1 MKKIGLLG
9 GSFDPP
15 HRGHLFI
22 SNEAKKV
29 LQLDEIWWLVTPQ
42 NPLKISKPATYEERL
57 QNCKQIT
64 KNFPIKILE
73 VEKKIKS
80 QYSYQTIKFLIQYYK
95 NIKFFWLMGAD
106 NLVNFHKWQKWQSIF
121 YIISIVI
128 FRRHGY
134 NSKALKSYA
143 AVSAAKV
150 TLEAITRSIALEYAR
165 FGIRANCI
173 QAGVTNTA
181 SLRMIPA
188 SDDIK
193 KYSLLRNP
201 FDRLTL
207 PEDVANVV
215 YLLTKDEAEWINGT
229 IIPVDGGEHISL

>member
-106 NLVNFHKWQKWQSIF
+106 NLVNFHEWEEWQSIF
-121 YIISIVI
+121 HIIPIVI

-134 NSKALKSYA
+134 NTCLLYTSPSPRD
-143 AVSAAKV
+143 VGISRMPSSA
-150 TLEAITRSIALEYAR
+150 
-165 FGIRANCI
+165 
-173 QAGVTNTA
+173 
-181 SLRMIPA
+181 
-188 SDDIK
+188 
-193 KYSLLRNP
+193 
-201 FDRLTL
+201 
-207 PEDVANVV
+207 
-215 YLLTKDEAEWINGT
+215 
-229 IIPVDGGEHISL
+229 

>member
-106 NLVNFHKWQKWQSIF
+106 NLVNFHEWEKWQSIF
-121 YIISIVI
+121 HIISIVI

-134 NSKALKSYA
+134 NSKALKS
-143 AVSAAKV
+143 
-150 TLEAITRSIALEYAR
+150 IASQK
-165 FGIRANCI
+165 FKN
-173 QAGVTNTA
+173 
-181 SLRMIPA
+181 SF
-188 SDDIK
+188 IK
-193 KYSLLRNP
+193 KSLTTSLDFDKTPSWTVVENKEIKISSTEIRNQRNK
-201 FDRLTL
+201 FRGS
-207 PEDVANVV
+207 NQ
-215 YLLTKDEAEWINGT
+215 
-229 IIPVDGGEHISL
+229 

>member
-73 VEKKIKS
+73 VEKKLNLNILIK
-80 QYSYQTIKFLIQYYK
+80 QL
-95 NIKFFWLMGAD
+95 
-106 NLVNFHKWQKWQSIF
+106 NF
-121 YIISIVI
+121 
-128 FRRHGY
+128 
-134 NSKALKSYA
+134 
-143 AVSAAKV
+143 
-150 TLEAITRSIALEYAR
+150 
-165 FGIRANCI
+165 
-173 QAGVTNTA
+173 
-181 SLRMIPA
+181 
-188 SDDIK
+188 
-193 KYSLLRNP
+193 
-201 FDRLTL
+201 
-207 PEDVANVV
+207 
-215 YLLTKDEAEWINGT
+215 
-229 IIPVDGGEHISL
+229 